1 MKTNLFVCRLLVC
14 LVIASATLHA
24 DEGMWTYNNFPKEIV
39 KAKYGFTASQEWLDH
54 VQLSSVRFSTGGSGA
69 FVSAGGLTFTNHHVA
84 ADCIHDLSVA
94 GKDYVK
100 DGFYAPTP
108 VQEMRCQDMS
118 ADQLLSIND
127 VTSVVNANTKPGMSD
142 AEVAQAQRT
151 AMSDIE
157 HKCSTSPDTR
167 CEVVALYSGAV
178 FNLYKYKR
186 YSDVRLVFAPEFDIA
201 FFGGDPDNYT
211 YPRYDLDIAFFRVY
225 ENGKPARL
233 ENYLRWSTSGAR
245 ENELVFASGDPGA
258 TNRLKTVAQLEFLRD
273 VYYRVLIETQ
283 RRWID
288 SLQKFAD
295 ESRENARISQEFI
308 YGAKNG
314 FKAFV
319 GSEAGLQNQAL
330 MDKKRAA
337 EQRFRALYDAKHH
350 DGPDPWQRISDAM
363 KAETEIYMNLTYL
376 ERMRGFADQLSR
388 YGRQLVRAAEERNK
402 PSGDRLREFSDS
414 ALPGLEQRLFASTP
428 VNKKL
433 DAAILAESFVQ
444 MRDYLSKTDYSEIAS
459 LFHGAS
465 PEDAAKAFVE
475 GSKLDDPAVRKQLYE
490 GGESAIEASTD
501 PMIVLMR
508 SVDAKSRAVRKRYDD
523 EVDSVEKSEG
533 TKLAQAR
540 FAEYGFGEPPD
551 ATSTLRLSYGAVR
564 GYVDGGKPVPFSTT
578 IDGAFKHAFE
588 HENTPPY
595 KLPDS
600 WTNAKPKLSLST
612 PLDFVSTADVIG
624 GNSGSPVVNTAGE
637 VVGIVFDANT
647 QALASNFVYS
657 DEAGRAISVDVR
669 AIQEALRK
677 VYNATALDHELT
689 EGQTQAH
696 P

>member
-1 MKTNLFVCRLLVC
+1 MKTNLVVCRLLVC

-24 DEGMWTYNNFPKEIV
+24 DEGMWTYNNFPKDKV
-39 KAKYGFTASQEWLDH
+39 KAKYGFAASQEWLDH

-108 VQEMRCQDMS
+108 VQEMRCPDMS

-127 VTSVVNANTKPGMSD
+127 VTSTVNANTKPGMSD

-157 HKCSTSPDTR
+157 HKCSTSPEIR

-225 ENGKPARL
+225 ENGTPARL

-295 ESRENARISQEFI
+295 ESPENARISQEFI

-319 GSEAGLQNQAL
+319 GSEAGLQNQAV
-330 MDKKRAA
+330 MDMKRAA

-428 VNKKL
+428 VNKRL

-444 MRDYLSKTDYSEIAS
+444 MRDYLSKTDYSEIAA

-508 SVDAKSRAVRKRYDD
+508 SVDAKSRAVRRRYDD

-540 FAEYGFGEPPD
+540 FAEYGFGESPD

-564 GYVDGGKPVPFSTT
+564 GYADGGKPVPFSTT
-578 IDGAFKHAFE
+578 IDGAFKHAAE

-669 AIQEALRK
+669 AIQEVLRK

-689 EGQTQAH
+689 EGATQAH